1 MGSDGESHAAHY
13 KKIYVILLGLLAV
26 SLIGPV
32 IGEAM
37 EMMWLTLITAFGIA
51 FVKAWLVLKHFMH
64 VDVERPFIHYALITG
79 VGFMVLFF
87 AGVSPDVM
95 NHEGTNW
102 ENVAAKAEIA
112 RALAEAEAGGGH
124 GTHGEAAAHG
134 DEAAAHG
141 DEADAHDDATE
152 HKAPTH

>member
-13 KKIYVILLGLLAV
+13 IKIYGILLVLLAV
-26 SLIGPV
+26 SLIGPF
-32 IGEAM
+32 IGEKM
-37 EMMWLTLITAFGIA
+37 DMMWLTLITAFGIA

-64 VDVERPFIHYALITG
+64 VDVERPFIHYSLITG

-87 AGVSPDVM
+87 AGTAPDVM

-124 GTHGEAAAHG
+124 GEHGEAAAHG
-134 DEAAAHG
+134 DEADAA
-141 DEADAHDDATE
+141 E
-152 HKAPTH
+152 HKAPAH